1 MYLTIVEMAKA
12 YDLNLYE
19 WVMFVS
25 YYLDQYRNYQFGI
38 ENGSEQWGDTK
49 QLSKSLRD
57 PKEEKNTYLSKN
69 IAVSDTLLSNRNM
82 LIMGGSGSYKTTSV
96 LTPNILLTSGTNVI
110 LDIKGD
116 LLRKHGNYLKAHGVT
131 VKSFNL
137 INPEES
143 DRYNPMAYL
152 EKETDVIRLI
162 TNMQASVKPPDSAKG
177 DPFWDDGVAL
187 YLQAMFFH

>member
-82 LIMGGSGSYKTTSV
+82 LIIGGSGSYKTTSV
-96 LTPNILLTSGTNVI
+96 LTPQHSSGIRDKCHTGYQGRFAPETWKLSESSWRNREIL
-110 LDIKGD
+110 
-116 LLRKHGNYLKAHGVT
+116 
-131 VKSFNL
+131 
-137 INPEES
+137 
-143 DRYNPMAYL
+143 
-152 EKETDVIRLI
+152 
-162 TNMQASVKPPDSAKG
+162 
-177 DPFWDDGVAL
+177 
-187 YLQAMFFH
+187 